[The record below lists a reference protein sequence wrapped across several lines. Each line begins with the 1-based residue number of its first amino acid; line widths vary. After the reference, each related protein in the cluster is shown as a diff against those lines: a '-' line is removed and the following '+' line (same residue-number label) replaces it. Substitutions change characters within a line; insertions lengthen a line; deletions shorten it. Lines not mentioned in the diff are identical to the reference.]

1 MILLVRKKES
11 NTLEITIPLRKF
23 LQKTC
28 HHVHEC
34 LFSKKFI
41 LFFVVVVC
49 LFYNLFEKFQLRA
62 NYDCVELEILM
73 DHKFQ
78 GCHRRVRNGNLL
90 RTLWFWPSA
99 LGNCIKRFAV
109 QTLLWSLEF
118 AIHQNLQHDTIPV
131 QLI

>member
-11 NTLEITIPLRKF
+11 NTLEITIPLRNFFKRPVIIF
-23 LQKTC
+23 MN
-28 HHVHEC
+28 V
-34 LFSKKFI
+34 FSVKN
-41 LFFVVVVC
+41 LFFFFFVVC
-49 LFYNLFEKFQLRA
+49 LFYNLFEKFRLRA

-78 GCHRRVRNGNLL
+78 GCHRRVQNGNLL